1 MNQSSR
7 KGEVDRKFPVLAIVC
22 FIFNAGK
29 KLLTLSSSLILLS
42 QCLPEMQQLIDE
54 LAYITK
60 NVVNYCNSHCD
71 VFFGLDLIN

>member
-7 KGEVDRKFPVLAIVC
+7 KGEVDRKFPVWAIVC

-29 KLLTLSSSLILLS
+29 KLSELSSSLILLS
-42 QCLPEMQQLIDE
+42 RRLPEMRQLIDE

-71 VFFGLDLIN
+71 VFGLDILN